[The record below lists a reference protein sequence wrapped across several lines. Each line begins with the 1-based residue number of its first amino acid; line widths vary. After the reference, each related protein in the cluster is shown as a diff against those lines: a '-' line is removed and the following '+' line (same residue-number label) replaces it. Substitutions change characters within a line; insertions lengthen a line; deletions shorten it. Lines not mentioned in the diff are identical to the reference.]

1 MKKDIK
7 DLSINPINP
16 RRIVVG
22 QKRRLQ
28 QSIMLFPKMLY
39 YRDII
44 VNKEGI
50 VLAGNQRTTILK
62 EILTSTPMDWMV
74 ILQEN
79 EKWQEMT
86 EKQRDAVIDYWKGW
100 VENPEVEVT
109 EADLSLDEEKE
120 LIIKDNNEFGEFD
133 YEKLQQIYDE
143 INLVNFGF
151 DEGLFYNPDDDDTVM
166 TKIKGSTPKKINM
179 LTFGKNVVSVTKEEY
194 EALVTRYNDY
204 VDEVGVNFGFVKSLL
219 EATGGIP
226 EEHIGEQDD
235 KDVVFDMNMPV

>member
-1 MKKDIK
+1 MKKDVK
-7 DLSINPINP
+7 ELTINPINP
-16 RRIVVG
+16 RRIVIG

-28 QSIMLFPKMLY
+28 QSIMLFPKMLT

-44 VNKEGI
+44 VNKDNV

-79 EKWQEMT
+79 EKWQELT
-86 EKQRDAVIDYWKGW
+86 EKQRDAVIEYWKAW
-100 VENPEVEVT
+100 VENPLIEVT
-109 EADLSLDEEKE
+109 VADLSEEEEKE

-133 YEKLQQIYDE
+133 YGKLQQIYDE

-151 DEGLFYNPDDDDTVM
+151 DEGLFYNPDEDETVM
-166 TKIKGSTPKKINM
+166 TKIKGFTPKKINM

-194 EALVTRYNDY
+194 DTLVNRYNDY
-204 VDEVGVNFGFVKSLL
+204 VDETGVNFGFVKSLL
-219 EATGGIP
+219 ENSAA
-226 EEHIGEQDD
+226 EEEEESDD
-235 KDVVFDMNMPV
+235 DDTVFEMPQ

>member
-1 MKKDIK
+1 MKKDVK
-7 DLSINPINP
+7 GLTINPINP
-16 RRIVVG
+16 RRIVIG

-28 QSIMLFPKMLY
+28 QSIMLFPKMLT

-44 VNKEGI
+44 VNKDNV

-79 EKWQEMT
+79 EKWQELT
-86 EKQRDAVIDYWKGW
+86 EKQRDAVIEYWKAW
-100 VENPEVEVT
+100 VENPLIEVT
-109 EADLSLDEEKE
+109 VADLSEEEEKE

-133 YEKLQQIYDE
+133 YGKLQQIYDE

-151 DEGLFYNPDDDDTVM
+151 DEGLFYNPDEDETVM

-194 EALVTRYNDY
+194 DTLVNRYNDY
-204 VDEVGVNFGFVKSLL
+204 VDETGVNFGFVKSLL
-219 EATGGIP
+219 ENSAA
-226 EEHIGEQDD
+226 EEEEESDD
-235 KDVVFDMNMPV
+235 DDTVFEMPQ

>member
-1 MKKDIK
+1 MKKDVK
-7 DLSINPINP
+7 ELTINPINP
-16 RRIVVG
+16 RRIIIG

-28 QSIMLFPKMLY
+28 QSIMLFPKMLT

-44 VNKEGI
+44 VNKENV

-79 EKWQEMT
+79 EKWQELT
-86 EKQRDAVIDYWKGW
+86 EKQRDAVIEYWKAW
-100 VENPEVEVT
+100 VENPLIEVT
-109 EADLSLDEEKE
+109 VADLSEDEEKE

-151 DEGLFYNPDDDDTVM
+151 DEGLFYNPDEDETVM

-194 EALVTRYNDY
+194 DTLVNRYNDY
-204 VDEVGVNFGFVKSLL
+204 VDETGVNFGFVKSLL
-219 EATGGIP
+219 ESSETD
-226 EEHIGEQDD
+226 EEEEPDN
-235 KDVVFDMNMPV
+235 DVVFEMPQ

>member
-1 MKKDIK
+1 MKKDLK
-7 DLSINPINP
+7 ELTINPINP
-16 RRIVVG
+16 RRIVIG

-28 QSIMLFPKMLY
+28 QSIMLFPKMLT

-44 VNKEGI
+44 VNKDNV

-79 EKWQEMT
+79 EKWQELT
-86 EKQRDAVIDYWKGW
+86 EKQRDAVIEYWKAW
-100 VENPEVEVT
+100 VENPLIEVT
-109 EADLSLDEEKE
+109 VADLSEEEEKE

-133 YEKLQQIYDE
+133 YGKLQQIYDE

-151 DEGLFYNPDDDDTVM
+151 DEGLFYNPDEDETVM

-194 EALVTRYNDY
+194 DTLVNRYNDY
-204 VDEVGVNFGFVKSLL
+204 VDETGVNFGFVKSLL
-219 EATGGIP
+219 ENSAA
-226 EEHIGEQDD
+226 EEEEESDD
-235 KDVVFDMNMPV
+235 DDTVFEMP

>member
-7 DLSINPINP
+7 ELTINPINP
-16 RRIVVG
+16 RKILVG

-44 VNKEGI
+44 INTDNV

-79 EKWQEMT
+79 EKWLEMT
-86 EKQRDAVIDYWKGW
+86 EKQRDAVIDYWKSW
-100 VENPEVEVT
+100 VENPMIDVT
-109 EADLSLDEEKE
+109 IADLSEDEEKE

-133 YEKLQQIYDE
+133 YTKLQQIYDE

-194 EALVTRYNDY
+194 EALVSRYNDY
-204 VDEVGVNFGFVKSLL
+204 VDATGVNFGFVKSLL
-219 EATGGIP
+219 ENSVNNSA
-226 EEHIGEQDD
+226 EDVDD
-235 KDVVFDMNMPV
+235 ADVVFEMPQ

>member
-1 MKKDIK
+1 MKKDVK
-7 DLSINPINP
+7 ELTINPINP
-16 RRIVVG
+16 RRIIIG

-28 QSIMLFPKMLY
+28 QSIMLFPKMLT

-44 VNKEGI
+44 VNKDNV

-79 EKWQEMT
+79 EKWQELT
-86 EKQRDAVIDYWKGW
+86 EKQRDAVIEYWKAW
-100 VENPEVEVT
+100 VENPLIEVT
-109 EADLSLDEEKE
+109 VADLSEEEEKE

-133 YEKLQQIYDE
+133 YGKLQQIYDE

-151 DEGLFYNPDDDDTVM
+151 DEGLFYNPDEDETVM

-194 EALVTRYNDY
+194 DTLVNRYNDY
-204 VDEVGVNFGFVKSLL
+204 VDETGVNFGFVKSLL
-219 EATGGIP
+219 ENSAA
-226 EEHIGEQDD
+226 EEEEIA
-235 KDVVFDMNMPV
+235 DVDTVFEMPQ

>member
-1 MKKDIK
+1 MKKDVK
-7 DLSINPINP
+7 ELTINPINP
-16 RRIVVG
+16 RRIVIG

-28 QSIMLFPKMLY
+28 QSIMLFPKMLT

-44 VNKEGI
+44 VNKDNV

-79 EKWQEMT
+79 EKWQELT
-86 EKQRDAVIDYWKGW
+86 EKQRDTVIEYWKAW
-100 VENPEVEVT
+100 VENPLIEVT
-109 EADLSLDEEKE
+109 VADLSEDEEKE

-133 YEKLQQIYDE
+133 YGKLQQIYDE

-151 DEGLFYNPDDDDTVM
+151 DEGLFYNPDEDETVM

-194 EALVTRYNDY
+194 DTLVNRYNDY
-204 VDEVGVNFGFVKSLL
+204 VDETGVNFGFVKSLL
-219 EATGGIP
+219 ENSAP
-226 EEHIGEQDD
+226 VEEESDD
-235 KDVVFDMNMPV
+235 DTVFEMPQ

>member
-1 MKKDIK
+1 MKKDVK
-7 DLSINPINP
+7 ELTINPINP
-16 RRIVVG
+16 RRIVIG

-28 QSIMLFPKMLY
+28 QSIMLFPKMLT

-44 VNKEGI
+44 VNKDNV
-50 VLAGNQRTTILK
+50 VLVGNQRTTILK

-79 EKWQEMT
+79 EKWQELT
-86 EKQRDAVIDYWKGW
+86 EKQRDAVIEYWKAW
-100 VENPEVEVT
+100 VENPLIEVT
-109 EADLSLDEEKE
+109 VADLSEEEEKE

-133 YEKLQQIYDE
+133 YGKLQQIYDE

-151 DEGLFYNPDDDDTVM
+151 DEGLFYNPDEDETVM

-194 EALVTRYNDY
+194 DTLVNRYNDY
-204 VDEVGVNFGFVKSLL
+204 VDETGVNFGFVKSLL
-219 EATGGIP
+219 ENSAA
-226 EEHIGEQDD
+226 EEEEESDD
-235 KDVVFDMNMPV
+235 DDTVFEMPQ

>member
-1 MKKDIK
+1 MKVDVR

-16 RRIVVG
+16 RKIVLG

-44 VNKEGI
+44 INKEKV

-62 EILTSTPMDWMV
+62 EIITSSPMDWMI

-79 EKWQEMT
+79 EKWQTLT
-86 EKQRDAVIDYWKGW
+86 EKQRDVVIDYWKKW
-100 VENPEVEVT
+100 IEDPIIDVT
-109 EADLSLDEEKE
+109 EIELNEEEEKE

-133 YEKLQQIYDE
+133 YDKLQQIYDE

-151 DEGLFYNPDDDDTVM
+151 DEALFYNPEEDDTVL
-166 TKIKGSTPKKINM
+166 TKIKGSTPVKINM
-179 LTFGKNVVSVTKEEY
+179 LSFGKNVVAVTKEEY
-194 EALVTRYNDY
+194 ETLVERYNDY
-204 VDEVGVNFGFVKSLL
+204 VDITGVNFGFVKSLL
-219 EATGGIP
+219 E
-226 EEHIGEQDD
+226 GE
-235 KDVVFDMNMPV
+235 

>member
-16 RRIVVG
+16 RKIVLG

-44 VNKEGI
+44 VNKDNV

-86 EKQRDAVIDYWKGW
+86 EKQRDAVVEYWKAW
-100 VENPEVEVT
+100 VENPIVDVT
-109 EADLSLDEEKE
+109 VADLSEDEEKE
-120 LIIKDNNEFGEFD
+120 LIIKDNNEFGEFN

-151 DEGLFYNPDDDDTVM
+151 DEGLFYNPDDDDTVAV
-166 TKIKGSTPKKINM
+166 KIKGSTPKKINM

-194 EALVTRYNDY
+194 ETLVERYNDY
-204 VDEVGVNFGFVKSLL
+204 VDETGVNFGFVKSLL
-219 EATGGIP
+219 EASAPATAEPDNDTVFEMP
-226 EEHIGEQDD
+226 E
-235 KDVVFDMNMPV
+235 

>member
-1 MKKDIK
+1 MKKDVK
-7 DLSINPINP
+7 ELTINPINP
-16 RRIVVG
+16 RRIVIG

-28 QSIMLFPKMLY
+28 QSIMLFPKMLT

-44 VNKEGI
+44 VNKDNV

-79 EKWQEMT
+79 EKWQELT
-86 EKQRDAVIDYWKGW
+86 EKQRDAVIEYWKAW
-100 VENPEVEVT
+100 VENPLIEVT
-109 EADLSLDEEKE
+109 VADLSEEEEKE

-133 YEKLQQIYDE
+133 YGKLQQIYDE

-151 DEGLFYNPDDDDTVM
+151 DEGLFYNPDEDETVM

-194 EALVTRYNDY
+194 DTLVNRYNDY
-204 VDEVGVNFGFVKSLL
+204 VDETGVNFGFVKSLL
-219 EATGGIP
+219 ENSAA
-226 EEHIGEQDD
+226 EEEEESDD
-235 KDVVFDMNMPV
+235 DDTVFEMP

>member
-7 DLSINPINP
+7 ELSINPINP
-16 RRIVVG
+16 RRIIVG

-28 QSIMLFPKMLY
+28 QSIMLFPKMLT

-44 VNKEGI
+44 INKENV

-86 EKQRDAVIDYWKGW
+86 EKQRDAVIEYWKNW
-100 VENPEVEVT
+100 VENPLVDVT
-109 EADLSLDEEKE
+109 EADLSEDEEKE

-151 DEGLFYNPDDDDTVM
+151 DEGLFYNPDEDDTVM

-194 EALVTRYNDY
+194 DSLVSRYNDY
-204 VDEVGVNFGFVKSLL
+204 VDETGVNFGFVKSLL
-219 EATGGIP
+219 ENTEYN
-226 EEHIGEQDD
+226 EEDD
-235 KDVVFDMNMPV
+235 SDVVFEMPE

>member
-1 MKKDIK
+1 MKKDVK
-7 DLSINPINP
+7 ELTINPINP
-16 RRIVVG
+16 RKIVIG

-28 QSIMLFPKMLY
+28 QSIMLFPKMLT

-44 VNKEGI
+44 VNKDNV

-79 EKWQEMT
+79 EKWQELT
-86 EKQRDAVIDYWKGW
+86 EKQRDAVIEYWKAW
-100 VENPEVEVT
+100 VENPLIEVT
-109 EADLSLDEEKE
+109 VADLSEEEEKE

-133 YEKLQQIYDE
+133 YGKLQQIYDE

-151 DEGLFYNPDDDDTVM
+151 DEGLFYNPDEDETVM

-194 EALVTRYNDY
+194 DTLVNRYNDY
-204 VDEVGVNFGFVKSLL
+204 VDETGVNFGFVKSLL
-219 EATGGIP
+219 ENSAA
-226 EEHIGEQDD
+226 EEEEESDD
-235 KDVVFDMNMPV
+235 DDTVFEMPQ

>member
-1 MKKDIK
+1 MKKDVK
-7 DLSINPINP
+7 ELTINPINP
-16 RRIVVG
+16 RRIVIG

-28 QSIMLFPKMLY
+28 QSIMLFPKMLT

-44 VNKEGI
+44 VNKDNV

-79 EKWQEMT
+79 EKWQELT
-86 EKQRDAVIDYWKGW
+86 EKQRDAVIEYWKAW
-100 VENPEVEVT
+100 VENPLIEVT
-109 EADLSLDEEKE
+109 VADLSEEEEKE

-133 YEKLQQIYDE
+133 YGKLQQIYDE

-151 DEGLFYNPDDDDTVM
+151 DEGLFYNPDEDETVM

-194 EALVTRYNDY
+194 DTLVNRYNDY
-204 VDEVGVNFGFVKSLL
+204 VDETGVNFGFVKSLL
-219 EATGGIP
+219 ENSGTD
-226 EEHIGEQDD
+226 EEDGSDS
-235 KDVVFDMNMPV
+235 DVVFELPQ

>member
-1 MKKDIK
+1 
-7 DLSINPINP
+7 
-16 RRIVVG
+16 
-22 QKRRLQ
+22 
-28 QSIMLFPKMLY
+28 MLT

-44 VNKEGI
+44 VNKENV

-86 EKQRDAVIDYWKGW
+86 EKQRDAIIEYWKVW
-100 VENPEVEVT
+100 VENPIIDVT
-109 EADLSLDEEKE
+109 VADLTEEEEKE
-120 LIIKDNNEFGEFD
+120 LIIKDNNEFGEFN

-194 EALVTRYNDY
+194 DTLVNRYNDY
-204 VDEVGVNFGFVKSLL
+204 VDETGVNFGFVKSLL
-219 EATGGIP
+219 ESSGV
-226 EEHIGEQDD
+226 DD
-235 KDVVFDMNMPV
+235 ANDSDNDDTVFEMPQ

>member
-1 MKKDIK
+1 MKKDVK
-7 DLSINPINP
+7 ELTINPINP
-16 RRIVVG
+16 RRIVIG

-28 QSIMLFPKMLY
+28 QSIMLFPKMLT

-44 VNKEGI
+44 VNKDNV

-79 EKWQEMT
+79 EKWQELT
-86 EKQRDAVIDYWKGW
+86 EKQRDAVIDYWKAW
-100 VENPEVEVT
+100 VENPLVEVT
-109 EADLSLDEEKE
+109 LAELSEEEEKE

-133 YEKLQQIYDE
+133 YGKLQQIYDE

-151 DEGLFYNPDDDDTVM
+151 DEGIFYNPDEDDTVM

-194 EALVTRYNDY
+194 DTLVNRYNDY
-204 VDEVGVNFGFVKSLL
+204 VDETGVNFGFVKSLL
-219 EATGGIP
+219 ENSGTD
-226 EEHIGEQDD
+226 EEEGSDS
-235 KDVVFDMNMPV
+235 DVVFELPQ

>member
-1 MKKDIK
+1 MKKDVK
-7 DLSINPINP
+7 ELTINPINP
-16 RRIVVG
+16 RRIVIG

-28 QSIMLFPKMLY
+28 QSVMLFPKMLT

-44 VNKEGI
+44 VNKDNV

-79 EKWQEMT
+79 EKWQELT
-86 EKQRDAVIDYWKGW
+86 EKQRDAVIEYWKAW
-100 VENPEVEVT
+100 VENPLIEVT
-109 EADLSLDEEKE
+109 VADLSEEEEKE
-120 LIIKDNNEFGEFD
+120 LIIKDNNEFGVLD
-133 YEKLQQIYDE
+133 YGKLQQIYDE

-151 DEGLFYNPDDDDTVM
+151 DEGLFYNPDEDETVM

-194 EALVTRYNDY
+194 DTLVNRYNDY
-204 VDEVGVNFGFVKSLL
+204 VDETGVNFGFVKSLL
-219 EATGGIP
+219 ENSAA
-226 EEHIGEQDD
+226 EEEEEIADD
-235 KDVVFDMNMPV
+235 DTVFEMPQ

>member
-1 MKKDIK
+1 MKKDVK
-7 DLSINPINP
+7 ELTINPINP
-16 RRIVVG
+16 RRIVIG

-28 QSIMLFPKMLY
+28 QSIMLFPKMLT

-44 VNKEGI
+44 VNKDNV

-79 EKWQEMT
+79 EKWQELT
-86 EKQRDAVIDYWKGW
+86 EKQRDAVIEYWKAW
-100 VENPEVEVT
+100 VENPLIEVT
-109 EADLSLDEEKE
+109 VADLSEEEEKE

-133 YEKLQQIYDE
+133 YGKLQQIYDE

-151 DEGLFYNPDDDDTVM
+151 DEGLFYNPDEDETVM

-194 EALVTRYNDY
+194 DTLVNRYNDY
-204 VDEVGVNFGFVKSLL
+204 VDETGVNFGFVKSLL
-219 EATGGIP
+219 ENSAAED
-226 EEHIGEQDD
+226 EEKIADD
-235 KDVVFDMNMPV
+235 DTVFEMPQ

>member
-1 MKKDIK
+1 MKKDVK
-7 DLSINPINP
+7 ELTINPINP
-16 RRIVVG
+16 RRIVIG

-28 QSIMLFPKMLY
+28 QSVMLFPKMLT

-44 VNKEGI
+44 VNKDNV

-79 EKWQEMT
+79 EKWQELT
-86 EKQRDAVIDYWKGW
+86 EKQRDAVIEYWKAW
-100 VENPEVEVT
+100 VENPLIEVT
-109 EADLSLDEEKE
+109 VADLSEEEEKE

-133 YEKLQQIYDE
+133 YGKLQQIYDE

-151 DEGLFYNPDDDDTVM
+151 DEGLFYNPDEDETVM

-194 EALVTRYNDY
+194 DTLVNRYNDY
-204 VDEVGVNFGFVKSLL
+204 VDETGVNFGFVKSLL
-219 EATGGIP
+219 ENSAAEG
-226 EEHIGEQDD
+226 EEEIADD
-235 KDVVFDMNMPV
+235 DTVFEMPQ

>member
-1 MKKDIK
+1 MKKDVK
-7 DLSINPINP
+7 ELTINPINP
-16 RRIVVG
+16 RRIVIG

-28 QSIMLFPKMLY
+28 QSIMLFPKMLT

-44 VNKEGI
+44 VNKDNV

-79 EKWQEMT
+79 EKWQELT
-86 EKQRDAVIDYWKGW
+86 EKQRDAVIEYWKVW
-100 VENPEVEVT
+100 VENPLIEITV
-109 EADLSLDEEKE
+109 ADLSEDEEKE

-133 YEKLQQIYDE
+133 YGKLQQIYDE

-151 DEGLFYNPDDDDTVM
+151 DEGLFYNPDEDETVM

-194 EALVTRYNDY
+194 DTLVNRYNDY
-204 VDEVGVNFGFVKSLL
+204 VDETGVNFGFVKSLL
-219 EATGGIP
+219 ENSETAD
-226 EEHIGEQDD
+226 EEEGSDN
-235 KDVVFDMNMPV
+235 DVVFEMPQ

>member
-1 MKKDIK
+1 MKKDVK
-7 DLSINPINP
+7 ELTINPINP
-16 RRIVVG
+16 RRIVIG

-28 QSIMLFPKMLY
+28 QSIMLFPKMLT

-44 VNKEGI
+44 VNKDNV

-79 EKWQEMT
+79 EKWQELT
-86 EKQRDAVIDYWKGW
+86 EKQRDAVIDYWKAW
-100 VENPEVEVT
+100 VENPLVEVT
-109 EADLSLDEEKE
+109 LAELSEDEEKE

-133 YEKLQQIYDE
+133 YGKLQQIYDE

-151 DEGLFYNPDDDDTVM
+151 DEGLFYNPDEDDTVM

-194 EALVTRYNDY
+194 DTLVNRYNDY
-204 VDEVGVNFGFVKSLL
+204 VDETGVNFGFVKSLL
-219 EATGGIP
+219 ENSGTD
-226 EEHIGEQDD
+226 EEEGSDS
-235 KDVVFDMNMPV
+235 DVVFELPQ

>member
-1 MKKDIK
+1 MKKDVK
-7 DLSINPINP
+7 ELTINPINP
-16 RRIVVG
+16 RRIVIG

-28 QSIMLFPKMLY
+28 QSVMLFPKMLA

-44 VNKEGI
+44 VNKDNV

-79 EKWQEMT
+79 EKWQELT
-86 EKQRDAVIDYWKGW
+86 EKQRDAVIEYWKAW
-100 VENPEVEVT
+100 VENPLIEVT
-109 EADLSLDEEKE
+109 VADLSEEEEKE

-133 YEKLQQIYDE
+133 YGKLQQIYDE

-151 DEGLFYNPDDDDTVM
+151 DEGLFYNPDEDETVM

-194 EALVTRYNDY
+194 DTLVNRYNDY
-204 VDEVGVNFGFVKSLL
+204 VDETGVNFGFVKSLL
-219 EATGGIP
+219 ENSAA
-226 EEHIGEQDD
+226 EEEEEIADD
-235 KDVVFDMNMPV
+235 DTVFEMPQ

>member
-7 DLSINPINP
+7 ELSINPINP
-16 RRIVVG
+16 RRIIVG

-28 QSIMLFPKMLY
+28 QSIMLFPKMLT

-44 VNKEGI
+44 INKENV

-86 EKQRDAVIDYWKGW
+86 EKQRDAVIEYWKNW
-100 VENPEVEVT
+100 VENPLVDVT
-109 EADLSLDEEKE
+109 EADLSEDEEKE

-151 DEGLFYNPDDDDTVM
+151 DEGLFYNPDEDDTVM

-194 EALVTRYNDY
+194 DSLVSRYNDY
-204 VDEVGVNFGFVKSLL
+204 VDETGVNFGFVKSLL
-219 EATGGIP
+219 ENT
-226 EEHIGEQDD
+226 EYNEQDD
-235 KDVVFDMNMPV
+235 SDVVFEMPE